1 VIRSMPIVFCSLEI
15 HLPYSHS
22 LKDKRNVLRKTA
34 DRLRARF
41 NFSVSEIEHQELWQR
56 GRLGAVS
63 VGPDARRLEELA
75 EGLVR
80 EAENILGADLISHHI
95 EIFDH
100 D

>member
-1 VIRSMPIVFCSLEI
+1 MPILFCSLEI
-15 HLPYSHS
+15 HLAYAHS

-34 DRLRARF
+34 GRLRARF
-41 NFSVSEIEHQELWQR
+41 NFSISELEYQDLWQR

-63 VGPDARRLEELA
+63 IGPDRKKLEQLSQSFI
-75 EGLVR
+75 R
-80 EAENILGADLISHHI
+80 ESERILGGDLVNYEV